1 MKFLIHPYA
10 ADWPTLTGDELERI
24 TRSIKERGQRNPII
38 VRNSDKVLVDGRNRL
53 AACEA
58 IGVEPTVEYLDLTE
72 DETLDLIADLN
83 GCRRHLN
90 ESQRALLA
98 ARYVEAKRKV
108 AEADKLLSKGK
119 PEPALSID
127 SAATVRKT
135 TEDAAKKFNVGEAS
149 IYRAKA
155 VEKKSPELAA
165 DIKSGKETVNSATEK
180 LATPKKKRKPKN
192 GAPVDPNFD
201 SGMPPVGSESREAGE
216 DDVELLPPPKG
227 VLQPIDKEI
236 DQLHAKLMRAVDQ
249 KARTQFKVQGPNHK
263 KCMGILGDFHKAFK
277 TWWEGG
283 KP

>member
-1 MKFLIHPYA
+1 MTFLIHPYA
-10 ADWPTLTGDELERI
+10 AEWPSLTDDELERI
-24 TRSIKERGQRNPII
+24 ARSIKERGQRNPII
-38 VRNSDKVLVDGRNRL
+38 VRNSDKMLVDGRNRL

-98 ARYVEAKRKV
+98 ARYVELKRKN
-108 AEADKLLSKGK
+108 AEAELLLNQDNNSKPGRPSK
-119 PEPALSID
+119 KITDATIE
-127 SAATVRKT
+127 AAVKFNIGESSVRK
-135 TEDAAKKFNVGEAS
+135 G
-149 IYRAKA
+149 RALEKA
-155 VEKKSPELAA
+155 SPEMAEKVMA
-165 DIKSGKETVNSATEK
+165 GEETVHSATEK

-236 DQLHAKLMRAVDQ
+236 DQLHGKLMRAVDQ
-249 KARTQFKVQGPNHK
+249 KARTQFKVQGPNHQ

-277 TWWEGG
+277 AWWEGG